1 MTEVVCPRDSF
12 LNMSSHLLR
21 TPLVKVLLILA
32 LLPLPVHARE
42 WYAQPSTS
50 LRTFY
55 DDNLQLR
62 PDDDKFEVF
71 GATFSA
77 KSKFGVRSEV
87 YDFAGDARVDINRYE
102 ARDNIDSE
110 NFFFN
115 GFGTYNLTDRNQLG
129 LKGNYTLDN
138 SLLSEFDGSGL
149 VQTLVERTTWSIDP
163 SWTYML
169 SERASL
175 TGSYN
180 HTDVSFADNA
190 SNNFLTSY
198 VTDSATLNYSLQWT
212 ERLLWYTSA
221 SALRFDVPS
230 STNQQTGVFRTL
242 AFDLDNG
249 GALTAIGIPAETDF
263 TSSSITDMY
272 TLQTGI
278 RFNITETWDSELM
291 VGGRW
296 TDATSK
302 SNQTT
307 SFGSVANNFIL
318 LDPSQ
323 INTIKISDDSSSTGL
338 GYLLTAGTTKRF
350 EKSSIGARFYQ
361 DVRPTANGVLQ
372 QYMGLTLDGEHR
384 LTEQLKLNLTA
395 SATQQTSAA
404 NENQPSRFDR
414 DAYSVEPKLSWL
426 IDRQMTLSGGYRYR
440 TQEFTANN
448 SGIQESNSVY
458 FQFNYQ
464 WDKFATSR

>member
-1 MTEVVCPRDSF
+1 MT
-12 LNMSSHLLR
+12 SHLLR
-21 TPLVKVLLILA
+21 TSLGTFLLALA
-32 LLPLPVHARE
+32 LLPISVHARE
-42 WYAQPSTS
+42 WYAQPSAS

-55 DDNLQLR
+55 DDNLLLR
-62 PDDDKFEVF
+62 QSDDKFEAF
-71 GATFSA
+71 GATLSA
-77 KSKFGVRSEV
+77 KSTYGVRSEI
-87 YDFAGDARVDINRYE
+87 YDVGGDVRVDINRYK

-115 GFGTYNLTDRNQLG
+115 GFGTYNLTARNQLG
-129 LKGNYTLDN
+129 LKGNYTMDN
-138 SLLSEFDGSGL
+138 SIISEFDGSGL
-149 VQTLVERTTWSIDP
+149 VQTLVDRTSWTIDP

-212 ERLLWYTSA
+212 ERLLWYSA
-221 SALRFDVPS
+221 VSALRFDVPE
-230 STNQQTGVFRTL
+230 STTSAAGNRQIPFGGGSIIVPGISDTISGSISDMYTFQTGV
-242 AFDLDNG
+242 
-249 GALTAIGIPAETDF
+249 
-263 TSSSITDMY
+263 
-272 TLQTGI
+272 

-291 VGGRW
+291 AGGRW
-296 TDATSK
+296 TEVESTQYQVFRP
-302 SNQTT
+302 N
-307 SFGSVANNFIL
+307 ANPQVEIL
-318 LDPSQ
+318 TGGDPNPQ
-323 INTIKISDDSSSTGL
+323 SSSGL
-338 GYLLTAGTTKRF
+338 GYLLSAGTTKRF

-384 LTEQLKLNLTA
+384 ISEQLKLNLTA

-404 NENQPSRFDR
+404 NEDVPSRFDR
-414 DAYSVEPKLSWL
+414 DSYMVEPKLSWL

>member
-1 MTEVVCPRDSF
+1 MTEVVAPRDSF
-12 LNMSSHLLR
+12 LNMTSHLLR
-21 TPLVKVLLILA
+21 TPLGMFLLVLA
-32 LLPLPVHARE
+32 LLPISVHARE
-42 WYAQPSTS
+42 WYAQPSAS

-62 PDDDKFEVF
+62 PKNDEFEVF
-71 GATFSA
+71 GATLSA
-77 KSKFGVRSEV
+77 KSKFGVRSEI
-87 YDFAGDARVDINRYE
+87 YDIGGDARVDINRYE
-102 ARDNIDSE
+102 ASDNIDSE

-115 GFGTYNLTDRNQLG
+115 GFSTYNLTARNQLG
-129 LKGNYTLDN
+129 LKGNYTMDN

-212 ERLLWYTSA
+212 ERLLWYSA
-221 SALRFDVPS
+221 VSALRFDVPETTS
-230 STNQQTGVFRTL
+230 SVAGTVQLPVSGGSIIVPGISDTTSGSISDMYTFQTGV
-242 AFDLDNG
+242 
-249 GALTAIGIPAETDF
+249 
-263 TSSSITDMY
+263 
-272 TLQTGI
+272 
-278 RFNITETWDSELM
+278 RFNITETWDTELM
-291 VGGRW
+291 AGGRW
-296 TDATSK
+296 TEVESTQYQVFRPSPGIPI
-302 SNQTT
+302 SPIT
-307 SFGSVANNFIL
+307 FGSTS
-318 LDPSQ
+318 PQ
-323 INTIKISDDSSSTGL
+323 SSSGL
-338 GYLLTAGTTKRF
+338 GYLLSAGTTKRF

-384 LTEQLKLNLTA
+384 ISEQLKLNLTA

-404 NENQPSRFDR
+404 NEDVPSRFDR
-414 DAYSVEPKLSWL
+414 DSYMVEPKLSWL

-440 TQEFTANN
+440 SQEFTGSPENA
-448 SGIQESNSVY
+448 GLRESNSVY

>member
-1 MTEVVCPRDSF
+1 

-21 TPLVKVLLILA
+21 NPLGKVLLILA
-32 LLPLPVHARE
+32 LLPLPLHARE

-55 DDNLQLR
+55 DDNLLLLNEDQKS
-62 PDDDKFEVF
+62 DVF
-71 GATFSA
+71 GATLSA
-77 KSKFGVRSEV
+77 KSKFGVRSEI
-87 YDFAGDARVDINRYE
+87 YDFAGDARVDINRYD

-129 LKGNYTLDN
+129 LKGNYTIDN
-138 SLLSEFDGSGL
+138 SLISEFDGSGL
-149 VQTLVERTTWSIDP
+149 VQSLVDRTTWSIDP

-180 HTDVSFADNA
+180 HTDVSFEGNT

-212 ERLLWYTSA
+212 ERLLWYSSV
-221 SALRFDVPS
+221 SALRFDVPQS
-230 STNQQTGVFRTL
+230 SFSQSGSFIGPGTFETTSASISDMYTFQTGV
-242 AFDLDNG
+242 
-249 GALTAIGIPAETDF
+249 
-263 TSSSITDMY
+263 
-272 TLQTGI
+272 
-278 RFNITETWDSELM
+278 RFNITETWDTELM
-291 VGGRW
+291 AGGRW
-296 TDATSK
+296 TEVESTQFQVFRPNFNPQVEILTS
-302 SNQTT
+302 
-307 SFGSVANNFIL
+307 G
-318 LDPSQ
+318 DPNPQ
-323 INTIKISDDSSSTGL
+323 SSSGL

-384 LTEQLKLNLTA
+384 LTEYLKINLTA

-404 NENQPSRFDR
+404 NEDQPTRFDR

-440 TQEFTANN
+440 SQEFTANN

>member
-1 MTEVVCPRDSF
+1 

-21 TPLVKVLLILA
+21 NPLGKVLLILA
-32 LLPLPVHARE
+32 CLPLPGQARE

-55 DDNLQLR
+55 DDNLLLLR
-62 PDDDKFEVF
+62 EDQKSDVF
-71 GATFSA
+71 GATLSA
-77 KSKFGVRSEV
+77 KSKFGVRSEI
-87 YDFAGDARVDINRYE
+87 YDIGGDARVDINRYE
-102 ARDNIDSE
+102 AKDNIDSE

-115 GFGTYNLTDRNQLG
+115 GFSTYNLTDRNQLG
-129 LKGNYTLDN
+129 LKGNYTMDN

-149 VQTLVERTTWSIDP
+149 VQALVERTTWTIDP
-163 SWTYML
+163 SWTYRL
-169 SERASL
+169 TERSSL

-180 HTDVSFADNA
+180 HTDVSFGDNA
-190 SNNFLTSY
+190 SSNNLTSY

-212 ERLLWYTSA
+212 ERLLWYNA
-221 SALRFDVPS
+221 VSALRFDVPETTTS
-230 STNQQTGVFRTL
+230 APASFGPILGTSDITSGSVSDMYTFQTGV
-242 AFDLDNG
+242 
-249 GALTAIGIPAETDF
+249 
-263 TSSSITDMY
+263 
-272 TLQTGI
+272 

-291 VGGRW
+291 AGGRW
-296 TDATSK
+296 TEVESTQFQVFKPNANPQLEILTS
-302 SNQTT
+302 
-307 SFGSVANNFIL
+307 G
-318 LDPSQ
+318 DPNPQ
-323 INTIKISDDSSSTGL
+323 SSSGL

-372 QYMGLTLDGEHR
+372 EYMGLTLDGEHR

-426 IDRQMTLSGGYRYR
+426 IDRHMTLSGGYRYR
-440 TQEFTANN
+440 SQEFTANN
-448 SGIQESNSVY
+448 SGVQESNSVY

>member
-1 MTEVVCPRDSF
+1 MTEVVAPRDSF
-12 LNMSSHLLR
+12 LNMTSHLLR
-21 TPLVKVLLILA
+21 TPLGMFLLVLA
-32 LLPLPVHARE
+32 LLPISVHARE
-42 WYAQPSTS
+42 WYAQPSAS

-55 DDNLQLR
+55 DDNLLLLR
-62 PDDDKFEVF
+62 EDQKSDVF
-71 GATFSA
+71 GATLSA
-77 KSKFGVRSEV
+77 KSKFGVRSEI
-87 YDFAGDARVDINRYE
+87 YDIAGDARVDINRYE
-102 ARDNIDSE
+102 ASDNIDSE

-115 GFGTYNLTDRNQLG
+115 GFSTYNLTARNQLG
-129 LKGNYTLDN
+129 LKGNYTMDN

-149 VQTLVERTTWSIDP
+149 VQTLVERTTWTIDP

-190 SNNFLTSY
+190 STNFLTSY

-212 ERLLWYTSA
+212 ERLLWYSA
-221 SALRFDVPS
+221 VSALRFDVPE
-230 STNQQTGVFRTL
+230 STTSVTGTLDVPIAPGIFINDVPGISDTTSGSISDMYTFQTGV
-242 AFDLDNG
+242 
-249 GALTAIGIPAETDF
+249 
-263 TSSSITDMY
+263 
-272 TLQTGI
+272 

-291 VGGRW
+291 AGGRW
-296 TDATSK
+296 TEVESTQYQVFRPSIPLPPI
-302 SNQTT
+302 T
-307 SFGSVANNFIL
+307 FGSTS
-318 LDPSQ
+318 PQ
-323 INTIKISDDSSSTGL
+323 SSSGL
-338 GYLLTAGTTKRF
+338 GYLLSAGTTKRF

-384 LTEQLKLNLTA
+384 ISEHLKLNLTA

-404 NENQPSRFDR
+404 NEDVPSRFDR
-414 DAYSVEPKLSWL
+414 DSYMVEPKLSWL

-440 TQEFTANN
+440 SQEFTANN